1 MNNMRRKNVM
11 EALELIEKA
20 RNILEEVKDEEQ
32 AAYNNLPESLQYG
45 ERGGTN
51 AGERRRY
58 RRILK
63 LLRRNR

>member
-20 RNILEEVKDEEQ
+20 IQQFAGKLAIR
-32 AAYNNLPESLQYG
+32 
-45 ERGGTN
+45 RTRGTN